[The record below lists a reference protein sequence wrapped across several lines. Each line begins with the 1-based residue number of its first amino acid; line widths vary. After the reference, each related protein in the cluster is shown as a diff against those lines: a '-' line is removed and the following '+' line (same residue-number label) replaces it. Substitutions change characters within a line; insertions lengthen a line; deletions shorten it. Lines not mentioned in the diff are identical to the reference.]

1 MVEWILRAVYI
12 VGGSVCHQLPE
23 RSFSAGDFSMPLC
36 ARCEGIYLG
45 FFIAAIILF
54 IMFRKRESDLPPV
67 YIVVILC
74 LFILSTVLDGSLS
87 YLGVFS
93 TNNFSRFITGYLSGA
108 AAMTIVYP
116 IFNFQYFKNS
126 SSLKIFTGP
135 LMFVVFLLINAV
147 VITLG
152 LLDIGFHRLLF
163 LFFQPF
169 CSFFYLLFCQ
179 SYHHIIYPILLLK
192 KSTRLF
198 RKYLVWPSLLAV
210 FLALIELFYLLQVP
224 PADDQ
229 IDSLK
234 NWC

>member
-152 LLDIGFHRLLF
+152 LLDIGSIDYFFFFFSPFAVFFTFYFVNLIMLLF
-163 LFFQPF
+163 IPYFAKR
-169 CSFFYLLFCQ
+169 SN
-179 SYHHIIYPILLLK
+179 
-192 KSTRLF
+192 RLF
-198 RKYLVWPSLLAV
+198 RKYLLWPSLLAV
-210 FLALIELFYLLQVP
+210 LLALIELFISYRFHLLMIRLT
-224 PADDQ
+224 A
-229 IDSLK
+229 
-234 NWC
+234 